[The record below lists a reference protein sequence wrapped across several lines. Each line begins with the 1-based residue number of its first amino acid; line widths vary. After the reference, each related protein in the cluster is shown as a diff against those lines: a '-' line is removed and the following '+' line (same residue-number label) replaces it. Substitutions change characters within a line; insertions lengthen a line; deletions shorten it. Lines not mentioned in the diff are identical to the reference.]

1 MVAAHDDMRQGGGR
15 SEEGHI
21 PLVVGGVHET
31 KLMPEPNA

>member
-1 MVAAHDDMRQGGGR
+1 MVAAYEDMRQGGR

-21 PLVVGGVHET
+21 PLVVGGRET